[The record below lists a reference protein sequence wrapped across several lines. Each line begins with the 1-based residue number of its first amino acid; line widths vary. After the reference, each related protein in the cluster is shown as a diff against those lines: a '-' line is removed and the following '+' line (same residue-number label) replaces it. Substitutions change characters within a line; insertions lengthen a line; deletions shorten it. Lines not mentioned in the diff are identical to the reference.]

1 MTSASRRIAGALAA
15 LAIALV
21 VAPHAWAQGPG
32 PAVIMVSGDAVQH
45 VPADSA
51 ALWIAWQLRNGEIP
65 AQQAE
70 DAAALDSLRALL
82 RRAGVSSPQLHVT
95 GREWF
100 HFIGPED
107 PEQPRD
113 RRREVTVYVS
123 GARQVVNVAA
133 ALRNHPVFREVL
145 PQYAC
150 TCRDSAEL
158 LAYQEAFEASRHR
171 ARALAAAAGLRI
183 TGVAAISTTPYGLQ
197 ATSGYATVP
206 GEQPIDPHVVPLRP
220 PTPGRDE
227 DPLAAP
233 LVQVMGVVYVTWR
246 VEGQ

>member
-1 MTSASRRIAGALAA
+1 MTSASRRAAGALAA

-21 VAPHAWAQGPG
+21 VPPDAGAQGPA
-32 PAVIMVSGDAVQH
+32 PAVIMVSGDAMQH
-45 VPADSA
+45 VAADSA
-51 ALWIAWQLRNGEIP
+51 VLWIAWQLRNGELA

-70 DAAALDSLRALL
+70 DAAALDSLRVLL

-113 RRREVTVYVS
+113 RRREVTVHVS

-145 PQYAC
+145 PTYAC

-158 LAYQEAFEASRHR
+158 VAYQEAFEASRHR

-183 TGVAAISTTPYGLQ
+183 TGVAAISTTPYGLRDP
-197 ATSGYATVP
+197 SGHASVP
-206 GEQPIDPHVVPLRP
+206 DDRPIDPHVVPLRP
-220 PTPGRDE
+220 PMPGRDE

-233 LVQVMGVVYVTWR
+233 LVQVIGVVYVSWR